1 MSRELL
7 GQFDL
12 FNESLARSK
21 ICFNCKKR
29 LSADHFYKNKDRLNS
44 YCIECQKAYFSVY
57 SKDNKDSLNRK
68 AQEKL
73 ATDEGMIRA
82 LYNSIKN
89 KERRFLKKMKEGKID
104 LTEKQI
110 KQFYEC
116 KVTYEELLEIWK
128 EQQKK
133 YGMHCPLSGQV
144 MSLLRKNSGR
154 RGPGNAYSNTVS
166 IDRLDPNLCYEKR
179 NIIFI
184 ANEVNLRK
192 NKVYY
197 TDCVKIIELHKE
209 RFPERFK

>member
-1 MSRELL
+1 MV
-7 GQFDL
+7 
-12 FNESLARSK
+12 K
-21 ICFNCKKR
+21 
-29 LSADHFYKNKDRLNS
+29 
-44 YCIECQKAYFSVY
+44 
-57 SKDNKDSLNRK
+57 
-68 AQEKL
+68 
-73 ATDEGMIRA
+73 A

-89 KERRFLKKMKEGKID
+89 KERGFLKKMKEGKID

-110 KQFYEC
+110 KQYYEC

-128 EQQKK
+128 EQHKK
-133 YGMHCPLSGQV
+133 YGMHCPISKQI
-144 MSLLRKNSGR
+144 MTFLRANNGK

-184 ANEVNLRK
+184 ANEVNTRK